1 MGIIVLVLFLG
12 LLVAFK
18 FVKNQQIRLIIKIA
32 LLLAGISLLFL
43 LLVSIWMMSAD
54 GWVTD

>member
-18 FVKNQQIRLIIKIA
+18 FVKKQQIRLIIKIA

-43 LLVSIWMMSAD
+43 LVVSVWMMSAD
-54 GWVTD
+54 GRVTD